1 MSDKRDDPRRRQLR
15 RLDLRRET
23 LRTLVDA
30 DLAKVAGGLVC
41 RTRCISGCV
50 PPLTE

>member
-1 MSDKRDDPRRRQLR
+1 MSDKRRELSRRELR

-30 DLAKVAGGLVC
+30 QLAKVAGGYVC
-41 RTRCISGCV
+41 HTRCVSGCG
-50 PPLTE
+50 PLGD